1 MKQEKNEKIKIKK
14 RFRRA
19 FVRYFTKGRANRSIG
34 GTVGLLIFIGIFAAF
49 SLFPVLFM
57 VGNSLKPMSELFK
70 YPPAIWPSNPTG
82 NNFLDLFEYANSS
95 LVPFTRY
102 LFNTG
107 IIVIIG
113 CVGHIFLSAMAAF
126 PLAKFRFKGNKF
138 LSDLIVYA
146 LMFSSAVTA
155 VPNYIVMSYL
165 GLIDSVWAVIL
176 PAMSSTLGLYLLKN
190 FMTMIPDSLIEAA
203 RIDGASHMRCLWVVV
218 MPVVKPA
225 WITVF
230 IFSFQGLWGNT
241 GGSFI
246 YSENLKPLSYMLTQ
260 IASTGISRLG
270 LVAAASLLMFLIPV
284 IIFIISQ
291 SRVMETMAT
300 SGMKE

>member
-1 MKQEKNEKIKIKK
+1 MKQEQIQEKKIKISVWK
-14 RFRRA
+14 RIE
-19 FVRYFTKGRANRSIG
+19 YYLTKGKANRSVG
-34 GTVGLLIFIGIFAAF
+34 GTIGLLLFIGIFAAF
-49 SLFPVLFM
+49 SLFPVIFM
-57 VGNSLKPMSELFK
+57 VGNALKPMSELFK
-70 YPPAIWPSNPTG
+70 YPPAIWPTNPTM
-82 NNFLDLFEYANSS
+82 NNFMDLFEYANSS

-107 IIVIIG
+107 VIVIIG
-113 CVGHIFLSAMAAF
+113 CIGHIILSAMAAY
-126 PLAKFRFKGNKF
+126 PLAKFKFKGNKL
-138 LSDLIVYA
+138 LSDLVVYA
-146 LMFSSAVTA
+146 LMFSQAVTA

-165 GLIDSVWAVIL
+165 GLIDTVWAVIL
-176 PAMSSTLGLYLLKN
+176 PATASTLGLYLLKN
-190 FMTMIPDSLIEAA
+190 FMTMLPDSLIEAA
-203 RIDGASHMRCLWVVV
+203 RIDGASNMRCLWKVV

-260 IASTGISRLG
+260 IASAGISRTG

-284 IIFIISQ
+284 IIFCISQ
-291 SRVMETMAT
+291 SNVMETMAT
-300 SGMKE
+300 SGMKD